1 MTGERTKP
9 TVALFPLA
17 NVVQF
22 PTAPFTYHIFE
33 PRYRTMF
40 ADCIAQN
47 IPIAVVLCEPA
58 AHHSAPQPLQNTMQ
72 DSILAFPSTGDEYPL
87 RLPHD
92 VGTLLSIDSHFIAD
106 DGRALIQGFGG
117 ARIHVTGIVQRSPY
131 LIAEWAGLPEVP
143 STANIAARH
152 AFTFVYERYIQVM
165 RNVGE
170 LHRQRINWSEDD
182 DTLSRHI
189 AYAFQLAPALK
200 QMLLTMNTNAR
211 MRTLIRLLR
220 TELRTIP
227 KGNVPARDVP
237 PWSWN

>member
-1 MTGERTKP
+1 MMGERTKP

-47 IPIAVVLCEPA
+47 IPIAVVLCEAA
-58 AHHSAPQPLQNTMQ
+58 AHHSAPQQLQNTMQ
-72 DSILAFPSTGDEYPL
+72 DSILAFPSSGDEYPL

-92 VGTLLSIDSHFIAD
+92 VGTLLSIDSQFIAD

-152 AFTFVYERYIQVM
+152 AFTFVYERYMQVM
-165 RNVGE
+165 RTVGE
-170 LHRQRINWSEDD
+170 LHRQRINWSDDD
-182 DTLSRHI
+182 DTLSWQI
-189 AYAFQLAPALK
+189 AHAFQLAPALK